1 VSPLGKTSRRER
13 VREEASNYKTWKH
26 PGGKLREL
34 GPNSLTPAEL
44 LAVIIGTGS
53 KGRSAE
59 DIATDIL
66 QRFGTLEAL
75 SNVPLSKLLAI
86 KGLGDVKIIRIA
98 AALELARRTTDEIL
112 SRHAKK
118 I

>member
-1 VSPLGKTSRRER
+1 MGKTPSREQAGEK
-13 VREEASNYKTWKH
+13 VSNYKAWMH

-34 GPNSLTPAEL
+34 GPNPLTPAEL

-59 DIATDIL
+59 DIARDIL

-75 SNVPLSKLLAI
+75 SNVPLSKLLTI

-112 SRHAKK
+112 SKHAKK